1 MAWWITSQ
9 DGEISFATR
18 TASTADE
25 ARLELAR
32 KYGKASFAEFC
43 EAADYGPGS
52 FRIAEVIAEPRPS
65 DPGVQIV
72 TPPQGLAERAFLAV
86 RGAMRR

>member
-1 MAWWITSQ
+1 MAWWITSI

-52 FRIAEVIAEPRPS
+52 FTVAEVRA
-65 DPGVQIV
+65 DP
-72 TPPQGLAERAFLAV
+72 TPPTGGVGFIAAPPGLVEGAFLAMKAAV
-86 RGAMRR
+86 RR